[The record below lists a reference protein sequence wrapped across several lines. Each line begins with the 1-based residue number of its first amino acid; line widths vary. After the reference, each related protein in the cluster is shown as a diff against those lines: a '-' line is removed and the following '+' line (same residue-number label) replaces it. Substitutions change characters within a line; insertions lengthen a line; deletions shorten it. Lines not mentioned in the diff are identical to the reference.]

1 MPKNRLPHRFVSFTC
16 LLFMSSYAV
25 GKPNAA
31 EPAAASV
38 PQVVTDQATF
48 RSPLSFQMYNILAA
62 EMYARK
68 GNSAQAAAHYVAAA
82 EQNQDLGVAKRA
94 AELAM
99 HARENSLAER
109 ALNIWLKSEPNSEDA
124 RQYRTLLNIRLGKY
138 DEAIPDLIF
147 VRDEV
152 EKKEGH
158 GFEFIVSLLTL
169 DSQSEPIYETFKRYV
184 AKADQSPRAQLMLA
198 TMALNVGKAEEVLQA
213 TAAVKKTGDE
223 SQKQQAARLSAKALI
238 SLKRLPEALTEL
250 EPIAKNTKNPEISL
264 DYARLLMLADRE
276 QEATTLFKQ
285 LHEAQPENAEIVY
298 SLSILYLTQKEY
310 TLAEPLIKK
319 LQQVPDHAAD
329 ANYFMGQLYEG
340 RKQPQEALAI
350 YQQAMGGTFGADAL
364 GRVVGLLFEQK
375 GLPATREWLQ
385 EQAKNTSSADRKS
398 HLQLLEAQ
406 LLHEQKQ
413 YKEAVAVLNQA
424 IQAKADDTELLY
436 ARALSQERLGDVA
449 AAETDLKA
457 ALKLKP
463 DDATYLT
470 ALGYMLV
477 ENTKR
482 FTEAAELIDKALAK
496 RPDDAAIMDSRGWVA
511 FRIGH
516 LDEAETW
523 LRKAYDSLQEPEIAS
538 HLVEVLSLRGN
549 VTEAKTIL
557 QQMLEKFPD
566 DPMLIAVKQKIASL

>member
-16 LLFMSSYAV
+16 LLFMSGYAV

-31 EPAAASV
+31 EPAAVSV
-38 PQVVTDQATF
+38 QQAVTDQAAF

-68 GNSAQAAAHYVAAA
+68 GNSAQAATHYVAAA
-82 EQNQDLGVAKRA
+82 EQNQDLGVTKRA

-99 HARENSLAER
+99 HARENTLAER
-109 ALNIWLKSEPNSEDA
+109 ALNIWIKLEPNSAEA

-138 DEAIPDLIF
+138 DDAIPDLIF

-213 TAAVKKTGDE
+213 AAAVKKIGDE

-238 SLKRLPEALTEL
+238 SLKRLPEALAEL
-250 EPIAKNTKNPEISL
+250 EPIAKNAKNPEITL
-264 DYARLLMLADRE
+264 DYARLLMLANRE
-276 QEATTLFKQ
+276 PEATTLFKQ
-285 LHEAQPENAEIVY
+285 LYEAQPDNAEILY
-298 SLSILYLTQKEY
+298 SLGILYLAQKEY
-310 TLAEPLIKK
+310 ALAEPLIKK

-340 RKQPQEALAI
+340 RKQPTEALAV

-375 GLPATREWLQ
+375 GLPAAREWLQ
-385 EQAKNTSSADRKS
+385 EQAKSASSADRKS

-413 YKEAVAVLNQA
+413 YKEAVTVLNQA

-449 AAETDLKA
+449 AAEADLKA

-463 DDATYLT
+463 DDATYLN

-482 FTEAAELIDKALAK
+482 FTEAAELIDKALTK

-511 FRIGH
+511 FRIGR

-538 HLVEVLSLRGN
+538 HLIEVLSLRGN
-549 VTEAKTIL
+549 VAEAKTIL

-566 DPMLIAVKQKIASL
+566 DPMLVAVKQKITSL